1 LAKVRE
7 EALLNKRK
15 AELISKA
22 LEVAEA
28 KGRNIKDMLESKTVK
43 RDFEDKFTQNPFNLQ
58 YGSS

>member
-43 RDFEDKFTQNPFNLQ
+43 RDFEDKFT
-58 YGSS
+58 